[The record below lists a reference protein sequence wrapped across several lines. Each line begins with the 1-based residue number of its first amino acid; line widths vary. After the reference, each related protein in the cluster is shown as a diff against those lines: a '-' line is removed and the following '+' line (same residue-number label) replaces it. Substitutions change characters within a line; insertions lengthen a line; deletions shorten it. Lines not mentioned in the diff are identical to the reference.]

1 MAEASRKIYIGIDPG
16 YAITGYGIIAK
27 TGNRLEVID
36 YGVIT
41 TKAGTEFPQRLL
53 TINEKTKYLLET
65 YKPDYM
71 SIEELFLSYNR
82 TTAMGSAHARGVVLL
97 EAARAGIPVYE
108 FTPGQV
114 KLAITGYGKADKNQ
128 VIKMVMS
135 LLGIRETI
143 KPDDAADALAIA
155 ICLANTGIGFA
166 EKAVSGYQYGRYGYS
181 KRNGFM

>member
-1 MAEASRKIYIGIDPG
+1 
-16 YAITGYGIIAK
+16 
-27 TGNRLEVID
+27 
-36 YGVIT
+36 
-41 TKAGTEFPQRLL
+41 
-53 TINEKTKYLLET
+53 
-65 YKPDYM
+65 M
-71 SIEELFLSYNR
+71 SIEELFLSNNR